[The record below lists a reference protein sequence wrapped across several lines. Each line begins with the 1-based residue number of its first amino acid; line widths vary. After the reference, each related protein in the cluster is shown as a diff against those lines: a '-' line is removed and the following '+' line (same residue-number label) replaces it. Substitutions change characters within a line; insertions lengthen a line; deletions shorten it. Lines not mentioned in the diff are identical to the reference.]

1 MFFLLGIM
9 ALLIS
14 VIVFDILEIKKLS
27 IINKIKNKKIRWLTI
42 LLPILIILL
51 LFNYVD
57 AFIIFI
63 HFGIFLLISKLIVYL
78 IKKISKKE
86 IKFDLA
92 PIMAITFTIVYLGFG
107 AYYAFHVYETVYN
120 IKTTKDINDFKIVF
134 LSDSHVGTTFDG
146 NGFYKHMERISKI
159 DCDVFV
165 VIGDFIDDDT
175 KKSDMIKSVE
185 ALSLIKPKYG
195 SFFVYGNHDAGYF
208 DSRDYTNEDLKS
220 ELKKNNITILEDEI
234 VEIENI
240 YLVGRK
246 DKRYKDRKTIQELVK
261 DISKEKYII
270 SLNHQP
276 NDYENEKNNVD
287 LVLSGHSH
295 GGQMFPLAYLGKIS
309 GSNDEA
315 YGLHTR
321 GNTNYIVSSGISDWR
336 AHFKT
341 DAIAEYVIV
350 NIKK

>member
-9 ALLIS
+9 TLLIS
-14 VIVFDILEIKKLS
+14 VIIFDILEIRKLN
-27 IINKIKNKKIRWLTI
+27 IIKKIKDKKIRWLIT

-51 LFNYVD
+51 LFNYVN

-92 PIMAITFTIVYLGFG
+92 PIMAIILTIVYLGFG

-120 IKTTKDINDFKIVF
+120 IKTTKDIDDFKIVF

-146 NGFYKHMERISKI
+146 DGFYKHMEKISKI
-159 DCDVFV
+159 NCDVFV

-175 KKSDMIKSVE
+175 KKEDMIKSAK

-208 DSRDYTNEDLKS
+208 DSRDYTNDDLKN

-234 VEIENI
+234 VQFENI

-261 DISKEKYII
+261 DIPKDKYII

-295 GGQMFPLAYLGKIS
+295 GGQMFPLAYLGKLS

>member
-1 MFFLLGIM
+1 M
-9 ALLIS
+9 LIS
-14 VIVFDILEIKKLS
+14 VIVFDILEIRKISLIKKIKDKKLKWS
-27 IINKIKNKKIRWLTI
+27 VT
-42 LLPILIILL
+42 LLPIVLILL
-51 LFNYVD
+51 LFNYVN

-78 IKKISKKE
+78 VKKITKKE
-86 IKFDLA
+86 IKIDLV
-92 PIMAITFTIVYLGFG
+92 PILSIIFTVVYLSFG
-107 AYYAFHVYETVYN
+107 AYYAFHVYETTYN
-120 IKTTKDINDFKIVF
+120 IKTNKDINDFKIVF
-134 LSDSHVGTTFDG
+134 LSDSHIGTTFDG
-146 NGFYKHMERISKI
+146 DGFYKHMEKISKI

-175 KKSDMIKSVE
+175 KKEDLVKSAK

-195 SFFVYGNHDAGYF
+195 SYFVYGNHDAGYF
-208 DSRDYTNEDLKS
+208 NNRNYTNDDLKN

-234 VEIENI
+234 VELDNI

-246 DKRYKDRKTIQELVK
+246 DKRYKDRKSIQELVNDIPK
-261 DISKEKYII
+261 DKYII

-295 GGQMFPLAYLGKIS
+295 GGQMFPLAYLGKLS